1 MKSKKTILTVA
12 ASALLTITGCK
23 TENRNTG
30 AAVIEPVHDT
40 VAEPRDTVAVAPAD
54 TIIYNPSVPAVSA
67 KQDSVVK
74 PVQQNL
80 MATKRVKTQADVLH
94 NKIVESAKPIIAEGL
109 QEIAVTLAPYGLKI
123 NWDARADELTNIF
136 SPYGEDLYCLDND
149 RQRQF
154 EFAWNQNEFL
164 RVLLQKNSVF
174 SQYDPKT
181 QAEIQR
187 IVILGYVGTMRALKR
202 NRVAISKEFAAYY
215 PVLNLD
221 GVPQDLQK
229 LFAGFDPAVMH
240 NGNKIAYGYDNLTQA
255 PVCIERKITVRSG
268 NINPEFF
275 NVDSANYEL
284 VSVSRD
290 RWQVAR
296 TLNGTVEK
304 SPVFYYNADVDTT
317 WAFGARDDSFNA
329 TIFDTKPGVKISVA
343 QVLYKQAAAIKNDK
357 VR

>member
-1 MKSKKTILTVA
+1 MNSKKNIFTVGMA
-12 ASALLTITGCK
+12 AVLSLSACNQQEQVAPDNAVQNEPTTDSVVDNFDTIT
-23 TENRNTG
+23 T
-30 AAVIEPVHDT
+30 
-40 VAEPRDTVAVAPAD
+40 APD
-54 TIIYNPSVPAVSA
+54 TIIYSGNTGVADTTKKQAAVARST
-67 KQDSVVK
+67 
-74 PVQQNL
+74 
-80 MATKRVKTQADVLH
+80 MATKKVKTQADVLH

-109 QEIAVTLAPYGLKI
+109 QEIATTLAPYNLKI
-123 NWDARADELTNIF
+123 NWDARADELMNIF

-164 RVLLQKNSVF
+164 RVLLQKNRVF
-174 SQYDPKT
+174 SQYDAKT

-187 IVILGYVGTMRALKR
+187 IVILGYVGTMRELKR

-221 GVPQDLQK
+221 GVPQGLQK

-284 VSVSRD
+284 VSVSKD

-296 TLNGTVEK
+296 TLNGVVEK

-343 QVLYKQAAAIKNDK
+343 QVLYKQAVAAQNDK

>member
-1 MKSKKTILTVA
+1 MNSKKNIFTV
-12 ASALLTITGCK
+12 GM
-23 TENRNTG
+23 
-30 AAVIEPVHDT
+30 AAVLSLSACNQQEQVTPDNAVQNEPT
-40 VAEPRDTVAVAPAD
+40 T
-54 TIIYNPSVPAVSA
+54 
-67 KQDSVVK
+67 DSVVDNFDTITTAPDTIVYSGNTGVADTTK
-74 PVQQNL
+74 KQAAVARST
-80 MATKRVKTQADVLH
+80 MATKKVKTQADVLH

-109 QEIAVTLAPYGLKI
+109 QEIATTLAPYNLKI
-123 NWDARADELTNIF
+123 NWDARADELMNIF

-164 RVLLQKNSVF
+164 RVLLQKNRVF
-174 SQYDPKT
+174 SQYDAKT

-187 IVILGYVGTMRALKR
+187 IVIRGYVGTMRELKR

-221 GVPQDLQK
+221 GVPQGLQK

-284 VSVSRD
+284 VSVSKD

-296 TLNGTVEK
+296 TLNGVVEK

-343 QVLYKQAAAIKNDK
+343 QVLYKQAVATQNDK